1 MILSDDLIVQR
12 IKDNAI
18 SVVPFERTNL
28 RSASICLR
36 LGEFCARL
44 EGKGVVDLSDSKSYP
59 EVNRIRID
67 DQGMIVGPKEF
78 LLCGTLEKVGFG
90 REHCGLISNLTGLAR
105 LGLGIAL
112 SGFVSP
118 GYGED
123 NPLPLTLELYNYG
136 PVPIR
141 LYAGMRICHLI
152 VCKLGSKSL
161 TSYDS
166 DVGVHSAA
174 HAPSIS
180 YFHKYFR

>member
-18 SVVPFERTNL
+18 SVVPFEGANL

-44 EGKGVVDLSDSKSYP
+44 EGKGVIDLMESESYP
-59 EVNRIRID
+59 ELNRIRID
-67 DQGMIVGPKEF
+67 DQGMTVAPKEF
-78 LLCGTLEKVGFG
+78 LLCGTLERVGFG
-90 REHCGLISNLTGLAR
+90 REHCGVISNLTGLAR

-118 GYGED
+118 GYGE
-123 NPLPLTLELYNYG
+123 NSPLPLTLELYNHG
-136 PVPIR
+136 PAPLR

-152 VCKLGSKSL
+152 VCQLGSKSL

-166 DVGVHSAA
+166 DVGVHSATL
-174 HAPSIS
+174 APSKS
-180 YFHKYFR
+180 AFYKYFR